1 MDSIFDPFFTTKT
14 RGQGTGLGL
23 ATAYGIITSHQGMF
37 KVESQPGKG
46 SSFMFFLPA
55 TPTKARSCRVQKEK
69 KKIFNGKGTIL
80 LVDDEKGVVEVC
92 SEMLESLGYQV
103 KSVSSGSDAIDI
115 LMSKQLRIDLVILDM
130 VMPRMNGRET
140 FEKIKIIDP
149 KMKVLVSSGYSK
161 ETQIEKMIES
171 GCRGFILKPFD
182 VATLSEKLNGVFK
195 TRAIV

>member
-1 MDSIFDPFFTTKT
+1 
-14 RGQGTGLGL
+14 
-23 ATAYGIITSHQGMF
+23 
-37 KVESQPGKG
+37 
-46 SSFMFFLPA
+46 
-55 TPTKARSCRVQKEK
+55 
-69 KKIFNGKGTIL
+69 
-80 LVDDEKGVVEVC
+80 
-92 SEMLESLGYQV
+92 MLESLGYQV